1 MAKNVILFIGDGM
14 GWQMARA
21 AAIAKRIA
29 NGESGNTLSDFYTEG
44 KGEGLSFQTLDKYT
58 LMTTYGTTIANED
71 GVFDTSFSALSDTR
85 SEFATETGSG
95 LVRDRFAF
103 NPTFNPGVN
112 ADGGGNV
119 ADGVVGNLAGYDPTR
134 GGAFPWSR
142 GTNPAPDPEYPTLSY
157 PDSANTATSMYTGVK
172 TYNGATGVD
181 IYEKPRETIL
191 QLANRQGMA
200 TGIISSVP
208 VTHATPAASAS
219 AVNIRGKYDLGPDN
233 LDSILQQELRIY
245 LPDLILGGGH
255 PDGSGESPIPA
266 EVEPEP
272 DNTFVEEDTYAALT
286 DPNDPNYGLYSAYT
300 FIERGPNAKAVLES
314 TVDGLN
320 PEKGDRLFGLYGA
333 RGQNGNLPID
343 SADGTYA
350 RTGLDNFSQFSTE
363 GLDPDTQRP
372 LRGAETDAE
381 FIATE
386 LNYNPTLK
394 DLTDA
399 GLEFLSKDA
408 DGFWMMVEGG
418 DIDWSAHDNNLDN
431 LIGSMNSFDAAI
443 ESTINWINNNG
454 GFEENLLIVTAD
466 HDHYLTLT
474 DNFPQLL
481 REQGA
486 AALTDNDNAAEVG
499 HYWGADPAVKYGWGT
514 HTSTPVPVYYQGAG
528 SEVLDGSIAQG
539 YNAYG
544 YDVPGLPNHIDNT
557 HIYEAMR
564 VRVLTDDFA
573 GTPSSDVRLG
583 REGDDTLAGDAGNDA
598 LFGNQG
604 SDLVNGGADNDVL
617 YGGKDNDTLLG
628 GPGDDLLWGDMGND
642 LLTGEAGADTFVL
655 GEGRGEDTVTDF
667 TVGVDFIGLSNGLD
681 FTQLAI
687 AQGASGA
694 TISFDGELLATLTG
708 IASTSLDA
716 TSFVA
721 I

>member
-44 KGEGLSFQTLDKYT
+44 KGEGLSFQTLDKYA
-58 LMTTYGTTIANED
+58 LMTTYGTTIANEE
-71 GVFDTSFSALSDTR
+71 GVYDTSFSALSDTR

-103 NPTFNPGVN
+103 DPSFNPGVN
-112 ADGGGNV
+112 ADGGSNV
-119 ADGVVGNLAGYDPTR
+119 ADGVTGNLVGYDPTR
-134 GGAFPWSR
+134 GGEFPWSR

-172 TYNGATGVD
+172 SYNGAVGVD

-191 QLANRQGMA
+191 QLANQQGMA

-219 AVNIRGKYDLGPDN
+219 AVNIRGKYDLGPNN
-233 LDSILQQELRIY
+233 LDSILQQELRTY

-272 DNTFVEEDTYAALT
+272 DNTYVEEDTYAALT

-300 FIERGPNAKAVLES
+300 FIERGPNAKAVLDS

-320 PEKGDRLFGLYGA
+320 PENGDRLFGLYGA
-333 RGQNGNLPID
+333 RGQNGNLPIN

-350 RTGLDNFSQFSTE
+350 RTGLDNFSQFSTQ
-363 GLDPDTQRP
+363 GLEPDTQRP

-386 LNYNPTLK
+386 LNDNPTLK
-394 DLTDA
+394 DLTEA
-399 GLEFLSKDA
+399 GLEFLSKDS
-408 DGFWMMVEGG
+408 DGFWLMVEGG

-466 HDHYLTLT
+466 HDHYFTLT

-486 AALTDNDNAAEVG
+486 AVLTDNDNAAEVG
-499 HYWGADPAVKYGWGT
+499 HYWGADPTVKYGWGT
-514 HTSTPVPVYYQGAG
+514 HTTIPVPVYYQGSG
-528 SEVLDGSIAQG
+528 SEVLDGSISQG

-557 HIYEAMR
+557 QIYEAMR
-564 VRVLTDDFA
+564 VGVVTDNFA
-573 GTPSSDVRLG
+573 GTVGSDVRLG
-583 REGDDTLAGDAGNDA
+583 RDGDDTLAGDAGSDA

-604 SDLVNGGADNDVL
+604 NDLVNGGDDNDIL
-617 YGGKDNDTLLG
+617 YGGKDADTLLG
-628 GPGDDLLWGDMGND
+628 GAGDDILSGDMDND
-642 LLTGEAGADTFVL
+642 VLTGEAGADTFVL
-655 GEGRGEDTVTDF
+655 GEGYGSDTVTDF
-667 TVGVDFIGLSNGLD
+667 TVSVDRIGLKDGLT

-687 AQGASGA
+687 ADSASGA
-694 TISFDGELLATLTG
+694 TLTFDGELLATLTG
-708 IASTSLDA
+708 VTASSLDA

>member
-1 MAKNVILFIGDGM
+1 MSKNVILFIGDGM

-29 NGESGNTLSDFYTEG
+29 NGESGNTLADFYTEG

-58 LMTTYGTTIANED
+58 LMTTYGTTIANEE
-71 GVFDTSFSALSDTR
+71 GLFDTTFSALSDTR

-95 LVRDRFAF
+95 LVRDLFAF

-112 ADGGGNV
+112 EDGGGEV
-119 ADGVVGNLAGYDPTR
+119 ANGVVGNLVGYDPAR
-134 GGAFPWSR
+134 GGEFPWSR
-142 GTNPAPDPEYPTLSY
+142 GTNPAPDPEYPTFSY

-219 AVNIRGKYDLGPDN
+219 AVNIRSKYDLGPDN
-233 LDSILQQELRIY
+233 LDSILQQELRTY

-300 FIERGPNAKAVLES
+300 FIERGPNAKAVLDS
-314 TVDGLN
+314 TVDALD
-320 PEKGDRLFGLYGA
+320 PENGDRLFGLYGA

-350 RTGLDNFSQFSTE
+350 RAGLDNFTQFSTQ

-399 GLEFLSKDA
+399 GLEFLSKDE
-408 DGFWMMVEGG
+408 DGFWLMVEGG

-443 ESTINWINNNG
+443 ESTISWINENG

-514 HTSTPVPVYYQGAG
+514 HTSVPVPVYYQGSG
-528 SEVLDGSIAQG
+528 SEVLDGLIGQG

-544 YDVPGLPNHIDNT
+544 YDIPGLPNHIDNT

-564 VRVLTDDFA
+564 VRVLTDEFA
-573 GTPSSDVRLG
+573 GTTGNDVRLG

-617 YGGKDNDTLLG
+617 YGGKDDDTLLG
-628 GPGDDLLWGDMGND
+628 GAGDDLLYGDMGND

-655 GEGRGEDTVTDF
+655 AEDHGSDTVTDF
-667 TVGVDFIGLSNGLD
+667 TVGVDRIGLADGIT

-687 AQGASGA
+687 AQDASGA
-694 TISFDGELLATLTG
+694 TISFSGELLATLTG

>member
-1 MAKNVILFIGDGM
+1 M

-29 NGESGNTLSDFYTEG
+29 NGEAGNTLADFYTEG
-44 KGEGLSFQTLDKYT
+44 KGEGLSFQNLEKYT
-58 LMTTYGTTIANED
+58 LMTTYGTTIANEE

-85 SEFATETGSG
+85 SEFATETGTG

-112 ADGGGNV
+112 ADGGGEV
-119 ADGVVGNLAGYDPTR
+119 ANGVIGNLAGYDPAR

-157 PDSANTATSMYTGVK
+157 PDSANTATTMYTGVK

-191 QLANRQGMA
+191 QVANRQGMA

-219 AVNIRGKYDLGPDN
+219 AVNIRSKYDLGPDN

-286 DPNDPNYGLYSAYT
+286 DPSDPNYGLYSAYT
-300 FIERGPNAKAVLES
+300 FIERGPNAKAVLDS
-314 TVDGLN
+314 TVDALD
-320 PEKGDRLFGLYGA
+320 PENGDRLFGLYGA
-333 RGQNGNLPID
+333 RGQNGNLPIN

-350 RTGLDNFSQFSTE
+350 RAGLDNFTQFSTE
-363 GLDPDTQRP
+363 GLEPDTLRP
-372 LRGAETDAE
+372 LRGAETDAQ

-399 GLEFLSKDA
+399 GLEFLSKDE
-408 DGFWMMVEGG
+408 DGFWLMVEGG

-443 ESTINWINNNG
+443 ESTISWINANG

-486 AALTDNDNAAEVG
+486 AALTDNDNAAQVG

-514 HTSTPVPVYYQGAG
+514 HTSFPVPVYYQGAG
-528 SEVLDGSIAQG
+528 SDVLDSLIGQG

-544 YDVPGLPNHIDNT
+544 YDIPGLPSHIDNT
-557 HIYEAMR
+557 HIYDAMYA
-564 VRVLTDDFA
+564 RVLTDNFA

-583 REGDDTLAGDAGNDA
+583 REGDDTLFGDAGNDA

-617 YGGKDNDTLLG
+617 YGGKDDDTLLG
-628 GPGDDLLWGDMGND
+628 GAGDDLLWGDMGND

-667 TVGVDFIGLSNGLD
+667 TVGVDSIGLSGDLT

-716 TSFVA
+716 TAFVA
-721 I
+721 V

>member
-1 MAKNVILFIGDGM
+1 MAKNVILFVGDGM
-14 GWQMARA
+14 GWEMARA

-29 NGESGNTLSDFYTEG
+29 NGESGNVLSDFYTEG

-58 LMTTYGTTIANED
+58 LMTTYGTTIANEE
-71 GVFDTSFSALSDTR
+71 GVFDTGFSALSDTR
-85 SEFATETGSG
+85 SEFATQTGSG

-103 NPTFNPGVN
+103 NPSFNPGVN
-112 ADGGGNV
+112 ADGGGEV
-119 ADGVVGNLAGYDPTR
+119 ANGVQGNLVGYDLAR
-134 GGAFPWSR
+134 GGEFPWSR
-142 GTNPAPDPEYPTLSY
+142 GSNPAPDPEYPTLSY
-157 PDSANTATSMYTGVK
+157 PDSANTATTMYTGVK
-172 TYNGATGVD
+172 SYNGGTGVD

-191 QLANRQGMA
+191 ELANQQGKA

-233 LDSILQQELRIY
+233 LDSILQQELRTY

-272 DNTFVEEDTYAALT
+272 DNTFVEENTYAALT
-286 DPNDPNYGLYSAYT
+286 DPNDPNFGLYSAYT
-300 FIERGPNAKAVLES
+300 FIERGPDAKAVLDS
-314 TVDGLN
+314 TVAGLN
-320 PEKGDRLFGLYGA
+320 PENGDRLFGLYGA
-333 RGQNGNLPID
+333 RGQNGNLPIN

-350 RTGLDNFSQFSTE
+350 RAGLDNFTQFSTQ
-363 GLDPDTQRP
+363 GLEPDTLRP
-372 LRGAETDAE
+372 LRGAETDAQ

-394 DLTDA
+394 DLTES
-399 GLEFLSKDA
+399 GLEFLSKDS
-408 DGFWMMVEGG
+408 DGFWLMVEGG

-454 GFEENLLIVTAD
+454 GFEENLLVVTAD
-466 HDHYLTLT
+466 HDHYFTLT
-474 DNFPQLL
+474 ENFPQLL

-499 HYWGADPAVKYGWGT
+499 HYWGFDPAVKYGWGT
-514 HTSTPVPVYYQGAG
+514 HTTVPVPVYYQGAN
-528 SEVLDGSIAQG
+528 SEVLDRSIGQG
-539 YNAYG
+539 FNAYG
-544 YDVPGLPNHIDNT
+544 FDVPGLPNHIDNT
-557 HIYEAMR
+557 HIYDAMR
-564 VRVLTDDFA
+564 VGVLTDNFV
-573 GTPSSDVRLG
+573 GTTGNDVRLG
-583 REGDDTLAGDAGNDA
+583 REGDDSLMGDAGSDL

-604 SDLVNGGADNDVL
+604 SDLVHGGADNDFV

-628 GPGDDLLWGDMGND
+628 GAGDDFLYGDLGSD
-642 LLTGEAGADTFVL
+642 LLTGDNGVDTFVL
-655 GEGRGEDTVTDF
+655 AQGDGSDTVTDF
-667 TVGVDFIGLSNGLD
+667 AVGVDRIGLQGGITFADL
-681 FTQLAI
+681 TI
-687 AQGASGA
+687 ADSPNGA
-694 TISFDGELLATLTG
+694 TLTFDSELLATLTNVTT
-708 IASTSLDA
+708 SSLDV